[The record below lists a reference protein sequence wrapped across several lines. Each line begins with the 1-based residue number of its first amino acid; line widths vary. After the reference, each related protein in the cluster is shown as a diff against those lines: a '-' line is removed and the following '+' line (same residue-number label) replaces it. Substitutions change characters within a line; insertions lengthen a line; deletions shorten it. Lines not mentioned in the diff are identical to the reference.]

1 MFSEKAL
8 NLEEHELRELIR
20 ALPDAEKQYYHEL
33 ELARLKDPAHY
44 LKLNWIFPL
53 GFHHFYLQRWGRG
66 ALNLGLT
73 ALGLILITGTN
84 MFLYGCMV
92 LIAVILIELPQLL
105 NARHLVH
112 SRNNRI
118 MAQCLKQTQRLA
130 KRS

>member
-20 ALPDAEKQYYHEL
+20 ALPAAEKQYYHEL
-33 ELARLKDPAHY
+33 ELVSLKDPAHY

-53 GFHHFYLQRWGRG
+53 GLHHFYLQRWGRG
-66 ALNLGLT
+66 TLNLGLT
-73 ALGLILITGTN
+73 VLALILMTGAN
-84 MFLYGCMV
+84 MFLYGAML
-92 LIAVILIELPQLL
+92 LIAVVLIELPQLL

-118 MAQCLKQTQRLA
+118 MEQCLKRTQRLT
-130 KRS
+130 KRN